1 MNTFFT
7 LLILFGSLLSLESCT
22 TEDSMTKIV
31 KNQLK
36 DEVLKRAEH
45 SLNEKPLTVTAYRCE
60 RSAGGSH
67 DFYSEGDYWWPD
79 SLNPEG
85 PYVQRDGQTNP
96 DNFVAHR
103 HAMIRFSTLVGN
115 LTSAYLL
122 TKDRKYIDAAL
133 VHIRAWFIDE
143 ETRMNPSLLYAQAIK
158 GITTGRGIG
167 IIDTIHLI
175 EVVQSLLK
183 MEDEGLLSEEDLEG
197 TKQWVSEYMT
207 WLTTHPYGIAEMN
220 AQNNH
225 GTCWVMQAAIFA
237 KYTGNKDVLDL
248 CADRYKTVLLPD
260 QMGTDGSFPR
270 ELRRTKP
277 YGYSIFNLD
286 AMATVCRILSTEEDN
301 LWTYT
306 TPDGKNIQKGFDF
319 LLPFVMDKSAW
330 EYKPDVMYW
339 DEWPVA
345 QPFLFF
351 GAIGLKNETYLEVW
365 KTLGHFPVNDEVI
378 RNLPIRNPIIWL

>member
-1 MNTFFT
+1 MRTFFT
-7 LLILFGSLLSLESCT
+7 LLLLALSLLFMESCNKV
-22 TEDSMTKIV
+22 DPVTKIV
-31 KNQLK
+31 QDQLK
-36 DEVLKRAEH
+36 EEILKRAE
-45 SLNEKPLTVTAYRCE
+45 SNLNEQPITVTAFRSE
-60 RSAGGSH
+60 RSAGGNH

-133 VHIRAWFIDE
+133 IHIRAWFIDE

-175 EVVQSLLK
+175 EVVQSLIR
-183 MEDEGLLSEEDLEG
+183 MEEQGLLSAEDVEG
-197 TKQWVSEYMT
+197 TKQWVSEYLT
-207 WLTTHPYGIAEMN
+207 WLTTHPNGIAEMN

-237 KYTGNKDVLDL
+237 KYTGNKEVLDL
-248 CADRYKTVLLPD
+248 CTERYKTVLLPD

-277 YGYSIFNLD
+277 YGYSLFNLD
-286 AMATVCRILSTEEDN
+286 AMSTVC
-301 LWTYT
+301 
-306 TPDGKNIQKGFDF
+306 
-319 LLPFVMDKSAW
+319 
-330 EYKPDVMYW
+330 
-339 DEWPVA
+339 
-345 QPFLFF
+345 
-351 GAIGLKNETYLEVW
+351 
-365 KTLGHFPVNDEVI
+365 H
-378 RNLPIRNPIIWL
+378 IIINRRG